1 MQPFGR
7 AVVFTSRAGPTAS
20 AHNGVRSPDDLSHGL
35 PWSMG
40 EERRRDLMA
49 SAFPVRSSAA
59 IDFTAGEMT
68 LLRALIAGPP
78 TLNRHPLSR
87 EFCRGIGWFK
97 PDSGLRDMM
106 ARAAA
111 ARPPE
116 RRRRSGAFGRRRER
130 PPLWGCLDRGSGWR
144 WASTSFSL
152 ARR

>member
-1 MQPFGR
+1 
-7 AVVFTSRAGPTAS
+7 
-20 AHNGVRSPDDLSHGL
+20 
-35 PWSMG
+35 MG

-49 SAFPVRSSAA
+49 SAFPVGSSAA

-97 PDSGLRDMM
+97 PDSGLKDMM
-106 ARAAA
+106 ARVAHSLMWLPVLQL
-111 ARPPE
+111 RHG
-116 RRRRSGAFGRRRER
+116 RRSSDAAPELSAVEGSD

>member
-1 MQPFGR
+1 
-7 AVVFTSRAGPTAS
+7 
-20 AHNGVRSPDDLSHGL
+20 
-35 PWSMG
+35 MG

-78 TLNRHPLSR
+78 TLNRHPLSM

-97 PDSGLRDMM
+97 PDSGLKDMM
-106 ARAAA
+106 ARVAA

-116 RRRRSGAFGRRRER
+116 RRRRS
-130 PPLWGCLDRGSGWR
+130 
-144 WASTSFSL
+144 
-152 ARR
+152 